1 MKNVALLG
9 CSHSHMSVC
18 EKTWIK
24 QLADRYSNL
33 NIDSFAMCGH
43 GHLYYDMVLKW
54 IMYESDKTYDWI
66 IIQFTGEDRWH
77 IPTHPI
83 EYDPNNVMRRQKH
96 SDNFTEVTFNS
107 DRACLIGHR
116 FHPTDAEDTKFSWV
130 HRGKHEGPKF
140 NRHTIN
146 HTGSWNEARIYS
158 KLLKKQIA
166 HMAQT
171 MPISYFTM
179 WPIKGAVDN
188 IGLKTTFRD
197 YFISLYG
204 EENLI
209 QNLLDETSHFNTR
222 ANELIVDKLISLPLF
237 NQHLS

>member
-1 MKNVALLG
+1 
-9 CSHSHMSVC
+9 
-18 EKTWIK
+18 
-24 QLADRYSNL
+24 
-33 NIDSFAMCGH
+33 
-43 GHLYYDMVLKW
+43 
-54 IMYESDKTYDWI
+54 
-66 IIQFTGEDRWH
+66 
-77 IPTHPI
+77 
-83 EYDPNNVMRRQKH
+83 
-96 SDNFTEVTFNS
+96 
-107 DRACLIGHR
+107 
-116 FHPTDAEDTKFSWV
+116 
-130 HRGKHEGPKF
+130 
-140 NRHTIN
+140 
-146 HTGSWNEARIYS
+146 
-158 KLLKKQIA
+158 
-166 HMAQT
+166 MAQT